1 MPFMKVRDGR
11 MHYEVL
17 GEGPPV
23 LLVHGFTNFGLVWAD
38 QATALVYAGYKVIM
52 PDLAGHGLSSP
63 ATEDIP
69 VATLAADMVALLD
82 HLDVARAVICGLS
95 LGGMVAQEMMA
106 EHRTRLVAAIVVDS
120 CADASGEKNVAA
132 VTEWIRMFREPDGQM
147 IRQEAAWP
155 NLLQAPFRESPSGVS
170 FNATW
175 RNISAPRAR
184 PFARPCGYRAHDL
197 FRPRAFARRD
207 DALPR
212 RQRRVRPALSR
223 GDVPGDRRPHPRRHL
238 RRDPRRRPHF
248 RTRQPA
254 ALQRPPLGVRG
265 QARGGCRSLS
275 KVPARNAGT
284 VQTFERPRP
293 REARTAIV

>member
-38 QATALVYAGYKVIM
+38 QATALVYAGYQVIM

-82 HLDVARAVICGLS
+82 HLDIARVVICGLS

-132 VTEWIRMFREPDGQM
+132 VTAWIRMFREPNGQM
-147 IRQEAAWP
+147 TRQEAAWP

-175 RNISAPRAR
+175 RNILRSVPGTSLAHVATALMTFSARAR
-184 PFARPCGYRAHDL
+184 LPGVTTPCLVVNGEHDRLFPVAMCREIADLIPGATFAVIPGGGHISALDSPLPFNEL
-197 FRPRAFARRD
+197 LLAFVAKH
-207 DALPR
+207 A
-212 RQRRVRPALSR
+212 
-223 GDVPGDRRPHPRRHL
+223 G
-238 RRDPRRRPHF
+238 
-248 RTRQPA
+248 A
-254 ALQRPPLGVRG
+254 AV
-265 QARGGCRSLS
+265 A
-275 KVPARNAGT
+275 
-284 VQTFERPRP
+284 
-293 REARTAIV
+293 